1 MVQYGK
7 ERHKQSE
14 FVFKKKCFQ
23 TMGTIPWK
31 CQVLLVTF
39 LFWQKLQTKGTLNLK
54 WTIMASNLPVLL
66 FYSYDSTSSDGRH
79 PDASTLTA
87 KNGVTSEETQYIKFS
102 NEY

>member
-1 MVQYGK
+1 
-7 ERHKQSE
+7 
-14 FVFKKKCFQ
+14 
-23 TMGTIPWK
+23 
-31 CQVLLVTF
+31 
-39 LFWQKLQTKGTLNLK
+39 
-54 WTIMASNLPVLL
+54 MASNLPVLL